1 MFFLHFNTVNMLT
14 PLVSS
19 NFSII
24 HRYYIDDLGGVYE
37 LYRADI
43 KIGRYFYLNLQ
54 FLNHVII
61 IKTKV
66 LLPRT

>member
-1 MFFLHFNTVNMLT
+1 MLS
-14 PLVSS
+14 PMVSS
-19 NFSII
+19 NSSII